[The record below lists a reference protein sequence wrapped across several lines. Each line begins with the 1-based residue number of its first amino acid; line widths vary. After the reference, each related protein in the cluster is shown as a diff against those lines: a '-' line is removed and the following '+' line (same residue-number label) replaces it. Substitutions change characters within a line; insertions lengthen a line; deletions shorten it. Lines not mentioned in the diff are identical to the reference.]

1 MKLLKNTS
9 LRFRLMIVISC
20 TALLIW
26 LISTAVAWV
35 QVRHEVDEVFDA
47 QQVLFAQRLA
57 SSDLRTLLME
67 RKPQRAFNG
76 EHHKKSFK
84 KTTFDDDALAFAIFN
99 AQGERILSD
108 GHNGANFPFKRA
120 SGFTKSR
127 LNHEDDDEWR
137 IFWLPISDRFFVA
150 VGQEQD
156 YRDDLIQGMVFS
168 QMWIWFAS
176 LPLLLGLIVWV
187 IKRELL
193 TLQRV
198 GEQVQ
203 QRTPDDNSP
212 LSTAVPKEILP
223 VVTSLNQF
231 FDKTSTVLL
240 RERRFTSDAAHEL
253 RSPLAA
259 LKIQTEIAQL
269 AGDDT
274 ALREKALHNLT
285 QGINRAT
292 QLIEQLLTLSRL
304 DNLTELEGVEDIHWE
319 KLIPSLVGE
328 LYFQAQKREMEI
340 EFEQKGVPAVKQGQ
354 PLLLSLMLRNLV
366 DNAMKYCPQGTTIR
380 ITLEPQCIIVEDNG
394 GGVDEADLAKL
405 GQRFYRPAG
414 QNEKGSGLGLSIVRR
429 IAELHGYYISMD
441 NVYNVKGGK
450 GLRAIINLSGLCRQ
464 TPS

>member
-1 MKLLKNTS
+1 MKLIKNTS
-9 LRFRLMIVISC
+9 LRFRLMLVISC
-20 TALLIW
+20 TAVFIW

-35 QVRHEVDEVFDA
+35 QVRSEVNKVFDA
-47 QQVLFAQRLA
+47 QQILFAQRLA

-67 RKPQRAFNG
+67 RKPQRTFNG
-76 EHHKKSFK
+76 EHHRKGFK
-84 KTTFDDDALAFAIFN
+84 KAKFDDDALAFAIFTS
-99 AQGERILSD
+99 QGEMVLSD
-108 GHNGANFPFKRA
+108 GNHGESFPFKKV
-120 SGFTKSR
+120 SGFSKSR

-137 IFWLPISDRFFVA
+137 IFWLPIGERFVVA
-150 VGQEQD
+150 VGQELD
-156 YRDDLIQGMVFS
+156 YREDLTQGMVFS

-187 IKRELL
+187 IKRELQ

-203 QRTPDDNSP
+203 QRTPEDNSP
-212 LSTAVPKEILP
+212 LSTDVPKEILP
-223 VVTSLNQF
+223 LVTSLNQF
-231 FDKTSTVLL
+231 FDKTSSMLL

-269 AGDDT
+269 AGDDST
-274 ALREKALHNLT
+274 LRDKALGNLT

-304 DNLTELEGVEDIHWE
+304 DNLTELEGVEDIHWD

-328 LYFQAQKREMEI
+328 LYFQAQKRDMEI
-340 EFEQKGVPAVKQGQ
+340 EFEQKGTPNIRQGQ
-354 PLLLSLMLRNLV
+354 PLLLSLMLRNLI
-366 DNAMKYCPQGTTIR
+366 DNAIKYCQPNSVIR
-380 ITLEPQCIIVEDNG
+380 VTLEQHRIIVEDNG
-394 GGVDEADLAKL
+394 GGVDDADLVKL

-429 IAELHGYYISMD
+429 IAELHHYQIQIENGTI
-441 NVYNVKGGK
+441 NGQK
-450 GLRAIINLSGLCRQ
+450 GLRATILL
-464 TPS
+464 